1 MYRILNYHK
10 FVSYQHTNQMTKRN
24 IELVVSPRAP
34 HYVGDGFRVHNFIP
48 SAYRLDMKRMDPF
61 IMLDYNSKFY
71 FPPTDQPRGVSVHP
85 HRGFETVTIAY
96 KGKVAH
102 HDSSGGGGII
112 GEGDV
117 QWMTAAS
124 GVLHKEYHEENF
136 SKAGGDFQ
144 MVQLWVNLPAK
155 DKMSAPKYQGL
166 ANAQIPK
173 FTLPDQAGFIEVIA
187 GEYQGLKGSASTF
200 SPVTMMNAKLN
211 KNGKASFDF
220 PSHFNTVL
228 LVIEG
233 SITINKEE
241 KVPTDH
247 LVLFEN
253 NGQSFEIEANED
265 AVVLVLSG
273 EPLNEPIAA
282 HGPFVM
288 NTRQEIIQAI
298 EDYNM
303 GKFGYLED

>member
-1 MYRILNYHK
+1 
-10 FVSYQHTNQMTKRN
+10 MTTRN
-24 IELVVSPRAP
+24 IELIVAP
-34 HYVGDGFRVHNFIP
+34 GQPHFVGDGFRVHTFIP
-48 SAYRLDMKRMDPF
+48 GGYRMGMKRMDPF
-61 IMLDYNSKFY
+61 IMMDYNSKHY

-124 GVLHKEYHEENF
+124 GILHKEYHEENF
-136 SKAGGDFQ
+136 SKQGGDFQ

-155 DKMSAPKYQGL
+155 DKMSAPKYQ
-166 ANAQIPK
+166 AIAHSQMKKYN
-173 FTLPDQAGFIEVIA
+173 LPENGGTIEIIA
-187 GEYQGLKGSASTF
+187 GEYQGQKGSASTF
-200 SPVTMMNAKLN
+200 SPVHLMNARLK
-211 KNGKASFDF
+211 KGGKASFDF
-220 PSHFNTVL
+220 PAHYNTAL

-233 SITINKEE
+233 GVRVNDQED
-241 KVPTDH
+241 VPADH
-247 LVLFEN
+247 FVLFANDGSSFTLAGNEN
-253 NGQSFEIEANED
+253 TT
-265 AVVLVLSG
+265 VLILSG

-288 NTRQEIIQAI
+288 NTQQEIIQAI
-298 EDYNM
+298 EDFNK
-303 GKFGYLED
+303 GKFGFLEE